1 MASEQKRFNLCCK
14 LMQEGSE
21 HLKTENLQL
30 PGRPNKWG
38 CPGSRTYADPP
49 FDKNQFISFFRQG
62 CGPGGCPPSLSL
74 SLSLSLSSSSTQT
87 KEQPALPL
95 ARERA
100 L

>member
-49 FDKNQFISFFRQG
+49 FDKNQVHLFLS
-62 CGPGGCPPSLSL
+62 PGLWARRLPP
-74 SLSLSLSSSSTQT
+74 
-87 KEQPALPL
+87 
-95 ARERA
+95 
-100 L
+100 